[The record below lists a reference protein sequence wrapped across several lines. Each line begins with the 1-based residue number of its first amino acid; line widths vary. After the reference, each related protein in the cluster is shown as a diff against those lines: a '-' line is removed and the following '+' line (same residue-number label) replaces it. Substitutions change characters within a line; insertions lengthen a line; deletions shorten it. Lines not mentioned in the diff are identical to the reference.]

1 MAEVKVEDLDRSESL
16 RLFWALRRPSRNEL
30 TVYVAMAASYVALIV
45 SRGVNLTV
53 LVAVAAVAVPLFIV
67 LDARNLDRTLASV
80 PPMAKHRVVVRAPD
94 AGSVSSLLGVS
105 LTGDQLVVHHPDGTT
120 TTHPQS
126 EPPTVW
132 VSERGR
138 RTRQIEAAP
147 FGRCAAWSQPSLD
160 ERPRIER

>member
-1 MAEVKVEDLDRSESL
+1 MAEVRVEELDRRDSW
-16 RLFWALRRPSRNEL
+16 RLFWALRRPGRNEL
-30 TVYVAMAASYVALIV
+30 IVYGALAAIYLALIV

-53 LVAVAAVAVPLFIV
+53 LVAVVAIAVPLFVV
-67 LDARNLDRTLASV
+67 LDARNLDRTLSSV
-80 PPMAKHRVVVRAPD
+80 PPTEAHRVVVRVPD

-105 LTGDQLVVHHPDGTT
+105 LAGAALVIHHPDGTT
-120 TTHPQS
+120 STHPQS

-160 ERPRIER
+160 